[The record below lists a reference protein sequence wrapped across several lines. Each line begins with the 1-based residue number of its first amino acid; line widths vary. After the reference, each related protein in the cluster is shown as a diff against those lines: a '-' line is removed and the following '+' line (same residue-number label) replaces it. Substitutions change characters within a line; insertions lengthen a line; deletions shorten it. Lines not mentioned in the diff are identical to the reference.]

1 MTCKPSIS
9 VLLPASLAADASDLR
24 SKTVKVGSVGRAL
37 AIFRVESVCIY
48 NDEDPNVKNQTAEAE
63 LINILLRYMETPQYL
78 RKLLFPRAKELW
90 YAGLLPPL
98 RTPHHPLQSEKV
110 QPGVYRDGVVIKA
123 DKNQSLLEVGLPEKA
138 VVGGKLGVGQRL
150 TLRLGKRSG
159 DHILATP
166 VPRAEV
172 KEYWGYEVLR
182 AKSLAEGLKVMKA
195 EYSIGTSRH
204 GQNLYEAMQAIKS
217 GKPRSVAVAFGGPY
231 AGLFEICER
240 QGVDAGKLFD
250 AIVNAVP
257 DQGTVTVRTEEALV
271 TMLALLNALTGG

>member
-1 MTCKPSIS
+1 M
-9 VLLPASLAADASDLR
+9 
-24 SKTVKVGSVGRAL
+24 
-37 AIFRVESVCIY
+37 
-48 NDEDPNVKNQTAEAE
+48 
-63 LINILLRYMETPQYL
+63 
-78 RKLLFPRAKELW
+78 
-90 YAGLLPPL
+90 
-98 RTPHHPLQSEKV
+98 
-110 QPGVYRDGVVIKA
+110 
-123 DKNQSLLEVGLPEKA
+123 
-138 VVGGKLGVGQRL
+138 
-150 TLRLGKRSG
+150 
-159 DHILATP
+159 
-166 VPRAEV
+166 RAEIP
-172 KEYWGYEVLR
+172 EYWGYEVLQ